1 MVDATQAAGGNLVIP
16 EGIQPHDRA
25 TITHD
30 EFLTLLIA
38 ELENQDPLAPM
49 QSQEMAA
56 QLAQFGSLE
65 RLYSIDRLIGESL
78 DVDLVMNQA
87 INNTMAASLIGR
99 EVVAV
104 GDSVVLKGGEA
115 SLHFMLEDSAAEVT
129 ITILDES
136 GQVVRTIKRQDLLD
150 GKQAVVWNGT
160 DDSGRLLSDGVYR
173 FEITA
178 SDAEGNAVNTVTTAS
193 GIITGVSYETGVPIL
208 LVGDL
213 EFPMGNV
220 ISIRIP
226 EG

>member
-1 MVDATQAAGGNLVIP
+1 MVDATQATSGGAVMP

-30 EFLTLLIA
+30 EFLTLLMT

-56 QLAQFGSLE
+56 QLAQFASLE
-65 RLYSIDRLIGESL
+65 RLYSIDEQLGESL

-104 GDSVVLKGGEA
+104 GDSAVLKGGQA
-115 SLHFMLEDSAAEVT
+115 NLHFTLEDPAAEVT
-129 ITILDES
+129 ITILDEA
-136 GQVVRTIKRQDLLD
+136 GQVVRTIRSNNLL
-150 GKQAVVWNGT
+150 GGEQVVAWDGT
-160 DDSGRLLSDGVYR
+160 DNSGRSTSDGVYR
-173 FEITA
+173 FTITA
-178 SDAEGNAVNTVTTAS
+178 SDGDGNTVNAVTTAS
-193 GIITGVSYETGVPIL
+193 GIITGVNYETGIAIL
-208 LVGDL
+208 QVGDL

-220 ISIRIP
+220 ISIRKP